1 MDQFTSS
8 FHGRLLNEGAEI
20 SLNYGNR
27 YGLLGE
33 NGSRKVGVFV
43 TAQISAANA
52 LSSRSSIAE
61 RDIEIPPHIYIYIV
75 RGEAEPSDVN
85 AVDFIIASAK
95 AKVARLEEHIR
106 RLTTLMKPT
115 SSLLM
120 RKWRRC
126 IRAHSRPRHRAS

>member
-1 MDQFTSS
+1 MLVSDSQSRDIKMDQFTSS

-52 LSSRSSIAE
+52 LSSRSS
-61 RDIEIPPHIYIYIV
+61 
-75 RGEAEPSDVN
+75 SN
-85 AVDFIIASAK
+85 
-95 AKVARLEEHIR
+95 L
-106 RLTTLMKPT
+106 
-115 SSLLM
+115 SLNG
-120 RKWRRC
+120 
-126 IRAHSRPRHRAS
+126 I